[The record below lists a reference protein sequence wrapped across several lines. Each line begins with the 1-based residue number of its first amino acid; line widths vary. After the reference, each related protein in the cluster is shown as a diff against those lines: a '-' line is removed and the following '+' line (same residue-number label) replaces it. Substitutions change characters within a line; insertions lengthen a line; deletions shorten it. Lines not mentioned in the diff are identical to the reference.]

1 MAVVIRGKVQQRLD
15 FYRNDSKGEK
25 VCVRDHQSL
34 WRHRELV
41 NPTWQQ
47 ETDGQRLTL
56 RLFR

>member
-1 MAVVIRGKVQQRLD
+1 MAVAIRGKVQQRLD
-15 FYRNDSKGEK
+15 FCVKRSKGEK